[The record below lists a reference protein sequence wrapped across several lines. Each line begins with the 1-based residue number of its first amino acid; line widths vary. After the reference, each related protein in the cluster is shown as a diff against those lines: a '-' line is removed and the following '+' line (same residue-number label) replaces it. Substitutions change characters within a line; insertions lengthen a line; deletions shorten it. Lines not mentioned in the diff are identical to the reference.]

1 MSRGRL
7 QGVFTAVSKANSVF
21 FLESAYEEAYEL
33 LLECREYIQVQVPEI
48 RKHSSQAFRL
58 TVNVE
63 TMRLTTRVTQS
74 MAWLLTQKA
83 VFLEELSPDQASKH
97 VYRLG
102 AEKICLD
109 EGAMDYDILPMQL
122 RRLLDRSLDLYRRI
136 HHLDKQLAA
145 SERPPAPVRLADRPG
160 AVLTTV

>member
-1 MSRGRL
+1 MSRACD
-7 QGVFTAVSKANSVF
+7 QGVFTAVSKAKSVF
-21 FLESAYEEAYEL
+21 FLESAYEEAYDL

-48 RKHSSQAFRL
+48 REHSSQAFRL

-63 TMRLTTRVTQS
+63 TMRLTTRVTQC

-83 VFLEELSPDQASKH
+83 VFLEELAPSQASKH

-109 EGAMDYDILPMQL
+109 QGAMDYDILPMQL

-145 SERPPAPVRLADRPG
+145 TERPPVPVRLEDRPG
-160 AVLTTV
+160 AMLTTV